1 MSLTQIT
8 TIQDVIRV
16 LGDIIQRS
24 EAEEDPLGYFAVL
37 YQKVTIK
44 VAEGIANGAFDD
56 GPRMEQLDVV
66 FAKRYL
72 EAYFALKSEGV
83 YTKSWKSAFDQATLY
98 WPIVLQ
104 HLLLGINAHINLDLG
119 IAAAEISKE
128 ENIENLE
135 RDFIKIN
142 EILSS
147 LVHEVEEDLATI
159 WPKLHWVLQRF
170 EKVDNLMVDFSMKIA
185 RDGAWKFAL
194 ELAGKPESEWPG
206 LIEKRDLKV
215 ERNASVIVGR
225 KQFIRI
231 LFGIVRLGERGTVR
245 DRIQNLK

>member
-1 MSLTQIT
+1 MSLASVH

-16 LGDIIQRS
+16 LGEIIRHC

-44 VAEGIANGAFDD
+44 VAEGIDEGVFDD
-56 GPRMEQLDVV
+56 GPRMELLDVV

-72 EAYFALKSEGV
+72 EAYFAWRTQGMV
-83 YTKSWKSAFDQATLY
+83 TRSWQSAFGQAPLY

-119 IAAAEISKE
+119 IAAAEVSRGKDIRG
-128 ENIENLE
+128 LE

-147 LVHEVEEDLATI
+147 LVHEVEEDLAAI
-159 WPKLHWVLQRF
+159 WPKLHWVLRHF
-170 EKVDNLMVDFSMKIA
+170 GKVDNLLVDFSMKIA
-185 RDGAWKFAL
+185 REGAWKFAL
-194 ELAGKPESEWPG
+194 ELAQTPEADWPAA
-206 LIEKRDLKV
+206 ITIRDEKV
-215 ERNASVIVGR
+215 ARNASIVVGQKR
-225 KQFIRI
+225 WIR
-231 LFGIVRLGERGTVR
+231 LLMGVVRLGERGTVGEKIR
-245 DRIQNLK
+245 KLQ